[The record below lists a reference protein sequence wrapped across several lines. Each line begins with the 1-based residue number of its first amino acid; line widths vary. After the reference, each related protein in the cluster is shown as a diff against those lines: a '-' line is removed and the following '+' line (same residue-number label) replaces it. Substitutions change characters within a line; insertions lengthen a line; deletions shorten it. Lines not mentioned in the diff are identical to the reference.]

1 MTAIPNEKSTA
12 ADDEIEREDRSI
24 EDVEVAIIGSGFG
37 GLGMAIR
44 LTQRGERSFV
54 ILEKADRVGGTWRE
68 NTYPGAACD
77 VPAHL
82 YSYSFH
88 RYDWSRRYPPQDE
101 ILAYIEDVVAT
112 FGLAPHLRFGA
123 AVARAV
129 WDGATATWMISLDD
143 GRRVRARVLVSS
155 VGQLNRP
162 AWPDLPGRESFAG
175 PSWHS
180 ATWDHDTDLAGLRV
194 GVVGTGAS
202 AIQFV
207 PPVADAAAHV
217 TVFQRSAPYILPKP
231 DRPYSPVERR
241 LFATVPA
248 VEKLDRFRIF
258 ASGELLTSAILADGG
273 VRRAAKKRSL
283 AYLDAE
289 ITDPDLRRACTPDY
303 ELGCKRILFTSDWY
317 ATLRRPDVDL
327 VTADIEAIE
336 PDGVRTA
343 DGVHHRCDVL
353 IYGTGFAATD
363 FLQPMEVVGRD
374 GIRLQDC
381 WAQGAHA
388 YRGVAVP
395 GFPNLFLLYGPNTN
409 LGGNSIIYMLEAQIR
424 YVDALLAHRTRLD
437 LAALE
442 VRAEVEED
450 FVAWVDRTIES
461 TAWQSGCHSWYRAAS
476 GRNTNNWPLL
486 THRYART
493 MRHAD
498 LFDYEVTPQAALAGA
513 GSTAA
518 TDTTV
523 RDRARVHG

>member
-1 MTAIPNEKSTA
+1 VTVIPNNQRPEEMEA
-12 ADDEIEREDRSI
+12 VEAEADEAEED
-24 EDVEVAIIGSGFG
+24 EVAIIGSGFG

-44 LTQRGERSFV
+44 LSDQGERSFV

-88 RYDWSRRYPPQDE
+88 RYDWSRRYPPQEE
-101 ILAYIEDVVAT
+101 ILAYIEDVVST
-112 FGLAPHLRFGA
+112 YRLGPHLRFGA
-123 AVARAV
+123 TVTRAV
-129 WDGATATWMISLDD
+129 WDGATATWTVTLAD
-143 GRRVRARVLVSS
+143 GRLVRARVLVSS

-162 AWPDLPGRESFAG
+162 AWPDIPGRESFTG

-180 ATWDHDTDLAGLRV
+180 ATWDHDTDLSGLRV

-207 PPVADAAAHV
+207 PPVAEAAAHV

-231 DRPYSPVERR
+231 DRPYSPTERR
-241 LFATVPA
+241 LFAAVPA
-248 VEKLDRFRIF
+248 VEKLDRLRIF
-258 ASGELLTSAILADGG
+258 SSGELLTSAILGDGG
-273 VRRAAKKRSL
+273 TRRAVKKRSL
-283 AYLDAE
+283 AYLEAE
-289 ITDPDLRRACTPDY
+289 IDDPDLRRACTPDY

-317 ATLRRPDVDL
+317 ATLRRPNVDL
-327 VTADIEAIE
+327 VTADIDAIE
-336 PDGVRTA
+336 PGGVRTA
-343 DGVHHRCDVL
+343 DGVVHPCDVL

-363 FLQPMEVVGRD
+363 FLQPMEIVGRD
-374 GIRLQDC
+374 GLRLHDC
-381 WAQGAHA
+381 WAEGAHA
-388 YRGVAVP
+388 YRGVAVA

-424 YVDALLAHRTRLD
+424 YVSALLGHLARLD
-437 LAALE
+437 LAAVE
-442 VRAEVEED
+442 VRADVEAD

-498 LFDYEVTPQAALAGA
+498 LFDYEVTPRAAIDPAPVDASVEANPAGA
-513 GSTAA
+513 
-518 TDTTV
+518 V
-523 RDRARVHG
+523 R